1 MKRSIN
7 NLYENG
13 EKNMKNAK
21 KWLCL
26 LLAVSLVTV
35 FAACGSPAAK
45 PAAEASEKTPA
56 EPAAETPAEPAAE
69 TPAEPA
75 AETPADAAE
84 EKDAQA
90 SRKDLTF
97 VLDWTPNTNHTGIYV
112 ALAKGYYEDAGL
124 NVSIIQPP
132 EDGATMMVASGKAQ
146 LGIDFQDYLTPVFA
160 SKDKIPVTA
169 VAALIQH
176 NTSGII
182 SLKEDGIET
191 PKGLEGKNYATW
203 ELPIEQAML
212 KNIVEA
218 DGGDFS
224 KVNLIPEYVTDEVS
238 ALQQD
243 IDAIWIYYAW
253 AGIATEQA
261 GLETN
266 MIYFKD
272 ITPEFD
278 YYSPVIIANDNFL
291 AEDPDTARAFLA
303 ATAKGYEFAIENP
316 EEAAKI
322 LCEQVPELN
331 LEMVTASQLWLRDQ
345 YKAEVPR
352 WGYIDPARWDAFYAW
367 LYRNGLTE
375 EIPAGTGF
383 TNDFLPA

>member
-1 MKRSIN
+1 
-7 NLYENG
+7 
-13 EKNMKNAK
+13 
-21 KWLCL
+21 
-26 LLAVSLVTV
+26 
-35 FAACGSPAAK
+35 
-45 PAAEASEKTPA
+45 
-56 EPAAETPAEPAAE
+56 
-69 TPAEPA
+69 
-75 AETPADAAE
+75 
-84 EKDAQA
+84 
-90 SRKDLTF
+90 
-97 VLDWTPNTNHTGIYV
+97 
-112 ALAKGYYEDAGL
+112 
-124 NVSIIQPP
+124 
-132 EDGATMMVASGKAQ
+132 
-146 LGIDFQDYLTPVFA
+146 
-160 SKDKIPVTA
+160 
-169 VAALIQH
+169 
-176 NTSGII
+176 
-182 SLKEDGIET
+182 
-191 PKGLEGKNYATW
+191 
-203 ELPIEQAML
+203 ML